1 MPVPYVLVARINPRD
16 KEAERKIYPV
26 VKTRGSVSTET
37 ICEAI
42 ERNCTAT
49 RGDVKAVM
57 KGFVNMMMKHLA
69 NGASIKL
76 EDIGYFRVGIQSKG
90 AVNEEDYHPELI
102 VDKYINY
109 QPIGKLSEE
118 RANFEFT
125 KANTPSKLA
134 DNEQE
139 EEGGEDLTA

>member
-1 MPVPYVLVARINPRD
+1 MPINYNLVARPNPRE
-16 KEAERKIYPV
+16 KQGERKIYPV
-26 VKTRGSVSTET
+26 VKSRGSVSTET

-57 KGFVNMMMKHLA
+57 KGFVTMMKKHLV

-90 AVNEEDYHPELI
+90 AVTEEDFHPELI

-118 RANFEFT
+118 RTNFEFT

>member
-1 MPVPYVLVARINPRD
+1 MSVPYVLVARVNPRD
-16 KEAERKIYPV
+16 KDAERRIYPV
-26 VKTRGSVSTET
+26 VKTHGSLTTEV

-57 KGFVNMMMKHLA
+57 KGFVNMMKKHLA

-76 EDIGYFRVGIQSKG
+76 EDIGYFRVGIHGKG
-90 AVNEEDYHPELI
+90 ALTEEDYTAEMMA
-102 VDKYINY
+102 DKYINY

-118 RANFEFT
+118 RHNFEFK
-125 KANTPSKLA
+125 KANTPTTVEEE
-134 DNEQE
+134 EQE
-139 EEGGEDLTA
+139 PEGGV

>member
-1 MPVPYVLVARINPRD
+1 MPINYNLVARPNPRD
-16 KEAERKIYPV
+16 KQGERKIYPV
-26 VKTRGSVSTET
+26 VKSRGSVSTET

-57 KGFVNMMMKHLA
+57 KGFVTMMKKHLV

-90 AVNEEDYHPELI
+90 AVTEEDFHPELI

-109 QPIGKLSEE
+109 QPLGVLEGE
-118 RANFEFT
+118 RHNFEFT
-125 KANTPSKLA
+125 KVSTPKA
-134 DNEQE
+134 VVEEDTEIE
-139 EEGGEDLTA
+139 EEP

>member
-16 KEAERKIYPV
+16 KDAERKIYPV
-26 VKTRGSVSTET
+26 VKTRGSVTTET

-57 KGFVNMMMKHLA
+57 KGFVNMMKKHLA

-90 AVNEEDYHPELI
+90 AATEEDYHPELI

-118 RANFEFT
+118 RVNFEFT
-125 KANTPSKLA
+125 KANTPTKLS
-134 DNEQE
+134 DEDE
-139 EEGGEDLTA
+139 VVEEG

>member
-1 MPVPYVLVARINPRD
+1 MAISYNLVARVNPKD

-26 VKTRGSVSTET
+26 VKTRGSLNTET
-37 ICEAI
+37 MCEAI

-49 RGDVKAVM
+49 RGDVKAVT
-57 KGFVNMMMKHLA
+57 KAFVNMMKKHLV

-90 AVNEEDYHPELI
+90 AVTEEDYHAELI

-109 QPIGKLSEE
+109 QPIGKLKEE
-118 RANFEFT
+118 KTNFEFT
-125 KANTPSKLA
+125 KVNTPVVA
-134 DNEQE
+134 TTE
-139 EEGGEDLTA
+139 EEGGGVDLTD

>member
-1 MPVPYVLVARINPRD
+1 MPITYNLVARVNPTD

-26 VKTRGSVSTET
+26 VKTRGSLDMET
-37 ICEAI
+37 MCEAI

-49 RGDVKAVM
+49 RGDVKAVT
-57 KGFVNMMMKHLA
+57 KAFVTMMKKHLV

-90 AVNEEDYHPELI
+90 AETEEDYHAEMI

-109 QPIGKLSEE
+109 QPIGKLHAEKY
-118 RANFEFT
+118 NFEFT
-125 KANTPSKLA
+125 KVNTPVVGTST
-134 DNEQE
+134 E
-139 EEGGEDLTA
+139 EEGGEDLTN